1 MRLNLYSSVLF
12 CCCFPV
18 LSIFFCFSLFR
29 SNTTTTISFSVFI
42 FLLAIFVECPTPRS
56 QIPRLHLYFSKS
68 VCVLISV
75 VCGIER
81 GVAHSLFYLIVEYVR
96 YLNLLNGRISLS
108 FILRG
113 FLGDFKLN
121 CPFSKEDVSSV
132 LVTFLHQFSLV
143 ISCNS

>member
-29 SNTTTTISFSVFI
+29 SNTTTTISFLVFI
-42 FLLAIFVECPTPRS
+42 FLLAFFSLSVPPLGRRFQGCTFIFER
-56 QIPRLHLYFSKS
+56 

-81 GVAHSLFYLIVEYVR
+81 GVAYPLFYLIVEYVR

-113 FLGDFKLN
+113 FLGDFKHN